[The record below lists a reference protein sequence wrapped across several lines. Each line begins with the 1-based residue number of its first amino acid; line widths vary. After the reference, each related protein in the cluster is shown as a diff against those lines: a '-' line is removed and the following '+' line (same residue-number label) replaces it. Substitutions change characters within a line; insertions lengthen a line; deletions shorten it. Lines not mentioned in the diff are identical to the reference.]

1 MMLARRLQ
9 LNASAVV
16 GHVGSR
22 QRKKEATNVTNYAGN
37 TNMQQTKQSTGMGL
51 GVSV

>member
-9 LNASAVV
+9 LNASTVV
-16 GHVGSR
+16 GHVGSL
-22 QRKKEATNVTNYAGN
+22 QKRKQQVTDYAGN
-37 TNMQQTKQSTGMGL
+37 TNMQKRKQSIGMGL